1 MISEILR
8 KELDRFEKTKGK
20 EMSKA
25 LKEYA
30 KENMD
35 TTVQVSPA
43 FVLVLATRS
52 LPRHCSLCS
61 LTTRSPFSSSRSWI
75 SGRSCSTNCRPP
87 ASKRRHNVHVRVESR
102 RGGRRERERT
112 GRKRKRG

>member
-61 LTTRSPFSSSRSWI
+61 LTTRSPFPHLDLGSVEEAAQPTADRQHL
-75 SGRSCSTNCRPP
+75 SGATTCMY
-87 ASKRRHNVHVRVESR
+87 
-102 RGGRRERERT
+102 G
-112 GRKRKRG
+112 